1 MNTFET
7 KVKGVMNVLLDIE
20 KQFGTDVPVS
30 MVSILLM
37 VPLDDSVSVQKIRQ
51 TSSLTEAGVSR
62 VLATLNAHNLQHRRR
77 IEKLIEIFIDEKD
90 RRYRHVELTRL
101 GRDVVKKLMR
111 HLDTWDV

>member
-7 KVKGVMNVLLDIE
+7 KMKGVMNVLLDIE

-37 VPLDDSVSVQKIRQ
+37 VPLNTSVSVQKIRR

-62 VLATLNAHNLQHRRR
+62 VLATLNSHNLKHRRR

-90 RRYRHVELTRL
+90 RRYRHVKLTRL
-101 GRDVVKKLMR
+101 GRDVVEKMMK

>member
-1 MNTFET
+1 MTYET

-51 TSSLTEAGVSR
+51 TSSLTEAGAIPWHR
-62 VLATLNAHNLQHRRR
+62 AGCPLAGIFDRLYPNATPRQNSLFHPLFSIPR
-77 IEKLIEIFIDEKD
+77 
-90 RRYRHVELTRL
+90 
-101 GRDVVKKLMR
+101 
-111 HLDTWDV
+111 